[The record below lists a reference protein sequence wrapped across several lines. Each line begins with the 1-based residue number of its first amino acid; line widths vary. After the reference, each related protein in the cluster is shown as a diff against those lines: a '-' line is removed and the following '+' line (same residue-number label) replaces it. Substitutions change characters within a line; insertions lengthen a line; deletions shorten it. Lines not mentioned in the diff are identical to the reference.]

1 MSRLDRGSLV
11 SRLTRGVGWT
21 WTADDYRAA
30 LPTDLP
36 TTALDLSP
44 TDRFFAKQGR
54 CTGRIRFDSPWGSL
68 SVYMKRHD
76 RLPMLAR
83 IGATIWPRGR
93 FTPASAELAHLD
105 RARRLGVPVPD
116 TVAAGEKIG
125 PWGRLRSFLMVAEL
139 TDQLALHEALPQ
151 LSERL
156 SPRDFAKLKRELAV
170 ELAGIVA
177 RLHSAHLFHKDLY
190 LCHVFID
197 PKLTARVGE
206 RLTLIDLHRLAEHR
220 WTSPRWRW
228 KDLGQLLFST
238 VGVAGLDGR
247 DRLRFWSHYVHA
259 MALRFPRAEA
269 RAIRAKAARYL
280 DHNDTR

>member
-1 MSRLDRGSLV
+1 
-11 SRLTRGVGWT
+11 
-21 WTADDYRAA
+21 
-30 LPTDLP
+30 
-36 TTALDLSP
+36 
-44 TDRFFAKQGR
+44 
-54 CTGRIRFDSPWGSL
+54 
-68 SVYMKRHD
+68 
-76 RLPMLAR
+76 MLAR